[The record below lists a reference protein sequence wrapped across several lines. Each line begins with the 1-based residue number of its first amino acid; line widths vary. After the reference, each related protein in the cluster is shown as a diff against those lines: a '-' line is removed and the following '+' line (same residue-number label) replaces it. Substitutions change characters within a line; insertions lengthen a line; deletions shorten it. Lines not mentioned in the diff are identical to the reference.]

1 MNQDNFKKINNFS
14 LIFVAFVLIQPVI
27 ALMIDL
33 PSSLFVFKKVA
44 DLLNI
49 DFIQSGGR
57 YVIAAINIVVITCLY
72 IKKYRAFTLK
82 FSLALLSCAIIAHL
96 LIGVQLPFYGKA
108 QTSMYG
114 MIDNGDYFSAIY
126 EARNYGFSSED
137 VILTSNGYKI
147 FVPESYDFG
156 FSFVSY
162 LIAFGLNLVL
172 LKWNRNNKPAK
183 TNRTPNEFKKFDTYY
198 DPRLPERS
206 CPNCSSSIKKGKVVC
221 GSCGKLDSSVIST

>member
-1 MNQDNFKKINNFS
+1 MNQDKFKTINHFS
-14 LIFVAFVLIQPVI
+14 LIFVTYALIQPVV
-27 ALMIDL
+27 ALMMDL

-44 DLLNI
+44 DLINI

-57 YVIAAINIVVITCLY
+57 YVIATINIVVITLLY

-82 FSLALLSCAIIAHL
+82 FSLALLGCAIIAHL
-96 LIGVQLPFYGKA
+96 LVGIQLPFYGEA

-137 VILTSNGYKI
+137 VILTPDGYKM
-147 FVPESYDFG
+147 FVPERYDFG

-162 LIAFGLNLVL
+162 LIAFGLNLAL
-172 LKWNRNNKPAK
+172 LKWNRNNNPAK
-183 TNRTPNEFKKFDTYY
+183 TNRIPNEFKKFDTYY
-198 DPRLPERS
+198 DPRLPERL

-221 GSCGKLDSSVIST
+221 GSCGRLDSSVEST